1 MPSEASACNGPYHRC
16 GVAAGESRTNTVP
29 KKRRNDKKSKKSAS
43 GSGEDLPG
51 AISGTGTGSQGRADP
66 SMP

>member
-1 MPSEASACNGPYHRC
+1 M
-16 GVAAGESRTNTVP
+16 AAGESRTNTVP